1 MAIDPLPHRHRPSPA
16 SDAPRAPSRE
26 VWADLSAAERA
37 AIVERLGP
45 MPDSERFAPESDWH
59 IEAVRTS
66 EDSLEAFFRK
76 RGRGAYIGRSIT
88 VYYPEERRFAPDL
101 FVVND
106 VETHKRSVWN
116 VLVEGRGLDFALE
129 VHWGGDKRKD
139 AERNVEWFARL
150 GIPEYFLFDARRVV
164 LHGWRLDAPEARVY
178 TRIVPQNGR
187 WPVQSLGL
195 ELGLWNGQ
203 PRWYDGVGMVPL
215 TRELNDALSLS
226 LNEAF
231 ERVREA
237 EAERDDAAERA
248 AAEAVARAAAE
259 ADRDAATAR
268 AAAAEA
274 ELERLRAALAA
285 QRSGG

>member
-1 MAIDPLPHRHRPSPA
+1 MALDPPPKNPTPAPSTA
-16 SDAPRAPSRE
+16 SPRAPSRE
-26 VWADLSAAERA
+26 VWAGLSAAERA
-37 AIVERLGP
+37 QWLERLGP

-59 IEAVRTS
+59 IEAVRAS

-101 FVVND
+101 FVVQD
-106 VETHKRSVWN
+106 VEGHRRSVWN
-116 VLVEGRGLDFALE
+116 VLVEGRGLDFAFE

-164 LHGWRLDAPEARVY
+164 LHGWRLETPDARVY
-178 TRIVPQNGR
+178 TRIVPQSGR
-187 WPVQSLGL
+187 WSVRSLGL
-195 ELGLWNGQ
+195 EMGLWEGQ

-215 TRELNDALSLS
+215 TRELNLELSLS
-226 LNEAF
+226 LNAAL
-231 ERVREA
+231 ERMREA
-237 EAERDDAAERA
+237 ETERDEAAERA
-248 AAEAVARAAAE
+248 AAEAERAAAE
-259 ADRDAATAR
+259 ARARRAAEDR

-274 ELERLRAALAA
+274 ELERLRALLANRDA
-285 QRSGG
+285 GG

>member
-1 MAIDPLPHRHRPSPA
+1 MA
-16 SDAPRAPSRE
+16 SDPKSPAPRAPSRE
-26 VWADLSAAERA
+26 VWAGLTEAERA
-37 AIVERLGP
+37 KWVERLGP

-76 RGRGAYIGRSIT
+76 RGRGVYIGRSIT

-106 VETHKRSVWN
+106 VEGHRRSVWN

-150 GIPEYFLFDARRVV
+150 GIPEYFLFDARRTV
-164 LHGWRLDAPEARVY
+164 LHGWHLAAPDDRVY

-187 WPVQSLGL
+187 WPVRSLGL
-195 ELGLWNGQ
+195 ELGLWEGQ

-215 TRELNDALSLS
+215 TRELNQALSLS
-226 LNEAF
+226 LNEAL
-231 ERVREA
+231 ERVRDA
-237 EAERDDAAERA
+237 EAERDEAADRAAAASERA
-248 AAEAVARAAAE
+248 AAEAE
-259 ADRDAATAR
+259 R

-274 ELERLRAALAA
+274 EIARLRALLADRGDA
-285 QRSGG
+285 D